1 MRARA
6 RGGPA
11 GFRVRDVQEP
21 LRPTPTVDLTEPAEP
36 VEHPDLPPNL
46 WELHPWAAEAANAA
60 KRDDPA
66 LIVWDLELEETA

>member
-1 MRARA
+1 
-6 RGGPA
+6 
-11 GFRVRDVQEP
+11 VQEP
-21 LRPTPTVDLTEPAEP
+21 LRPGPRVDPEETPAP

-66 LIVWDLELEETA
+66 LIVWDLELEATD